1 MENSA
6 ELLNEFQKNSLSVSL
21 RLLEKRILLL
31 ESLLELGE
39 KEGALYSFRIDL
51 NEAEIERFR
60 EKVEFIRQL
69 VGIIREKFKLKP
81 SEDYFSQHLKG
92 LSSYF
97 LTVFEDEKAAKLR
110 RYGKVSPDLPAE
122 LDPLIEEL
130 LGHIR
135 SLLAGVEG

>member
-6 ELLNEFQKNSLSVSL
+6 ELLNDFQKNSLSVSL

-31 ESLLELGE
+31 ESLLESGE
-39 KEGALYSFRIDL
+39 KEGALYRFRVDL

-60 EKVEFIRQL
+60 EKIAFIRQL
-69 VGIIREKFKLKP
+69 VLAIMEKFRLEP
-81 SEDYFSQHLKG
+81 SEDYFSRHLKG

-97 LTVFEDEKAAKLR
+97 ITVFEDEKAAKLR
-110 RYGKVSPDLPAE
+110 RYGKVSPGLPRE

-130 LGHIR
+130 LAHIR
-135 SLLAGVEG
+135 SLPAGAE